1 MITITQKAL
10 EKAKQTMKSEGLS
23 LQDNYMRVNILGGG
37 CSGFSYDLFFDFGD
51 IDLDSENVYE
61 YDELRIVVNHLC
73 LQYVDGTE
81 IDYIDKLHGGGFKFN
96 NPNTSTTCGCGSSF
110 DVK

>member
-1 MITITQKAL
+1 MITITQNAL
-10 EKAKQTMKSEGLS
+10 QKTKQLMQLEDLLLS
-23 LQDNYMRVNILGGG
+23 DNYMRINIIGGG
-37 CSGFSYDLFFDFGD
+37 CAGFSYDLFFDSKTINLD
-51 IDLDSENVYE
+51 IEDVYE

-73 LQYVDGTE
+73 LQYVEGTE
-81 IDYIDKLHGGGFKFN
+81 LDYIERMYGGGYKFN